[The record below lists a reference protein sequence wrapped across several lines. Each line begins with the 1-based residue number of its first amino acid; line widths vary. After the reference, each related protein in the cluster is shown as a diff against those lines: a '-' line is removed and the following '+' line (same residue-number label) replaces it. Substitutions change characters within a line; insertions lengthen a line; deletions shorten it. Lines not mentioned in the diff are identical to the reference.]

1 MLKRTKFT
9 RIKSFAK
16 VNLSL
21 NVIGRLKNNYHQIE
35 SLVTFVNL
43 HDEILVRYSNRMRH
57 TITFGGKFSKGIKK
71 NNNTI
76 KNLLELLDSK
86 NYLNNKKLEI
96 KLIKNIPH
104 SAGLG
109 GGSMNA
115 ASLMKFL
122 LKKKLKNN
130 FNNIANKIGSDV
142 QLGGQRKNLILL
154 KNAKVLK
161 TNKKILLY
169 VVICKPNFGCS
180 TKFIYSRLKKFTKSE
195 YNLRKQ
201 NYFNLRNLV
210 NYKNDLETIAFKYY
224 PKLRKLKIFFD
235 SLPDLEFSR
244 MTGSG
249 SAIVGYFKS
258 HKDAKKANK
267 IIKKRYKSYWS
278 VISKTI

>member
-71 NNNTI
+71 NNNTV

-154 KNAKVLK
+154 KNTQVLK

-180 TKFIYSRLKKFTKSE
+180 TKFIYSKLKKFTKSE
-195 YNLRKQ
+195 YNLRTQ
-201 NYFNLRNLV
+201 HYFNLRKLV

-224 PKLRKLKIFFD
+224 PKLRRLKIFFD

-258 HKDAKKANK
+258 QKDAKNANK

-278 VISKTI
+278 TISKTI

>member
-1 MLKRTKFT
+1 M
-9 RIKSFAK
+9 
-16 VNLSL
+16 
-21 NVIGRLKNNYHQIE
+21 
-35 SLVTFVNL
+35 
-43 HDEILVRYSNRMRH
+43 
-57 TITFGGKFSKGIKK
+57 
-71 NNNTI
+71 
-76 KNLLELLDSK
+76 
-86 NYLNNKKLEI
+86 
-96 KLIKNIPH
+96 
-104 SAGLG
+104 
-109 GGSMNA
+109 
-115 ASLMKFL
+115 
-122 LKKKLKNN
+122 KNN

-142 QLGGQRKNLILL
+142 QLGNDKKNLILL

-180 TKFIYSRLKKFTKSE
+180 TKFIYSKLKKFTKSE
-195 YNLRKQ
+195 YNLRTQ
-201 NYFNLRNLV
+201 HYFDLRKLV

-267 IIKKRYKSYWS
+267 LIKKRYKSYWS

>member
-1 MLKRTKFT
+1 M
-9 RIKSFAK
+9 
-16 VNLSL
+16 
-21 NVIGRLKNNYHQIE
+21 
-35 SLVTFVNL
+35 
-43 HDEILVRYSNRMRH
+43 
-57 TITFGGKFSKGIKK
+57 
-71 NNNTI
+71 
-76 KNLLELLDSK
+76 
-86 NYLNNKKLEI
+86 
-96 KLIKNIPH
+96 IKNIPH

-142 QLGGQRKNLILL
+142 QLGSDRKNLILL
-154 KNAKVLK
+154 KNAKVFK

-201 NYFNLRNLV
+201 NYFNLKKLV

>member
-1 MLKRTKFT
+1 MNVNKVKSLAKINLALHVTGKH
-9 RIKSFAK
+9 IKLHK
-16 VNLSL
+16 
-21 NVIGRLKNNYHQIE
+21 IE
-35 SLVTFVNL
+35 SIVKFIKL
-43 HDEILVRYSNRMRH
+43 HDLI
-57 TITFGGKFSKGIKK
+57 TIKKINSKKHNISFNGNFSKNISRNNTVKILFDILDRQKLLDDKKFQIKIKK
-71 NNNTI
+71 N
-76 KNLLELLDSK
+76 
-86 NYLNNKKLEI
+86 
-96 KLIKNIPH
+96 IPQE
-104 SAGLG
+104 AGLG

-142 QLGGQRKNLILL
+142 RLGGQRKNLILL

-180 TKFIYSRLKKFTKSE
+180 TKFIYSRLKRFTKSE
-195 YNLRKQ
+195 YKLGKQ
-201 NYFNLRNLV
+201 NYFNLRKLV

-267 IIKKRYKSYWS
+267 IIKKRYKSYWC